1 MTEKTRDSQYYVV
14 GGPVQPDRDCYQHRY
29 ADAELF
35 RRISDGEYCYV
46 LAQRQTGKTSLAAS
60 TARKLRERGTLVAMV
75 DLTQISSEDPSENA
89 GRWYYSIAYRIVRE
103 LRIRADI
110 QTWWKERGGL
120 TNLQRMREFF
130 IEIVLHETTQ
140 PIAILFDRI
149 EATKDEPLAQDLF
162 STIRAC
168 YDARIG

>member
-1 MTEKTRDSQYYVV
+1 MANGSLAVFPLRVNLGVACAFRHTGLCKVRSQPAKSHMTEKIRDPRYYVV

-35 RRISDGEYCYV
+35 RRISDGEYCHV

-60 TARKLRERGTLVAMV
+60 TARKLRERGTLVARV

-103 LRIRADI
+103 LRIRADV
-110 QTWWKERGGL
+110 QTWWK
-120 TNLQRMREFF
+120 
-130 IEIVLHETTQ
+130 
-140 PIAILFDRI
+140 
-149 EATKDEPLAQDLF
+149 
-162 STIRAC
+162 
-168 YDARIG
+168 